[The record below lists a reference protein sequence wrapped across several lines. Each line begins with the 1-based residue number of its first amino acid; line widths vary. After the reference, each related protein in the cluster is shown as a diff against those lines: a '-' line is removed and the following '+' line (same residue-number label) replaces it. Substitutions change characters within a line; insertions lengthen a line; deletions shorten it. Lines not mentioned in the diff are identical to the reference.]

1 MAGGALLILISFGQ
15 GAVSGCWV
23 REKKMGLQCCCCWGC
38 LGMAGC
44 WKGNVMVEREKT
56 DGEKRWRGGGGGF
69 KRKEKGRGGAASFE
83 KSCF

>member
-1 MAGGALLILISFGQ
+1 
-15 GAVSGCWV
+15 
-23 REKKMGLQCCCCWGC
+23 
-38 LGMAGC
+38 MAGC